1 LSAQIIFNKTIFLRT
16 KMRDP
21 RHDILFEPIKLGPVT
36 AKNRFYQVPH
46 CTGMGWRRPKTLAAM
61 RGVKAEGGWGVVN
74 TEYCSIPPTSDND
87 SFPFASL
94 WDTEDIKAHR
104 LMTDVVHEHGA
115 LAGVELWIGGGMIV
129 NLGTRIPAL
138 GLRNRPQTDC
148 GELHPGQ
155 TRRIDKEDIRNI
167 RKWHRDAAKRAL
179 EAGFDIVYVYA
190 THGYLLSEFLNPE
203 TNTRSDEYSGSLKN
217 RVRLIRELIEE
228 TKEVVAGKAAVATR
242 FSVGLEDTETY
253 DAFAML
259 SELPDVWDL
268 TVPDYNIEMGASRF
282 VKEGALVDSIA
293 KAKAMTTKPVVAV
306 GRFTSPDTMARVI
319 KDGTQDMIGA
329 ARPSIADPFLPSKIE
344 AGRSEDI
351 RECIG
356 CNVCYAHDSLGV
368 PIRCTQ
374 NPTMGEEWRL
384 GWHPE
389 HVEPANTTSKVLVVG
404 AGPAGLEAARVLG
417 EQGHS
422 VMLAEASRQLGGRV
436 TREARLAGLS
446 EWARVRDWRVGQI
459 EKLNNVEVFPESK
472 MTASDVLSLGV
483 DHVLIA
489 TGAKWASD
497 AIGRHSDTGFGIAN
511 PDMILNAETVL
522 DEISI
527 SARKIVIYDDD
538 HYYLGSVIALE
549 LCKHGHDVVF
559 VTPAGRACGWGEFTD
574 EQATSNAALI
584 NAGVEIITNQ
594 TIQDVE
600 NGFARL
606 SCVFSAKT
614 SELECDAVIPL
625 TRKIPVAELYYDL
638 TADETKLSKVGIKSV
653 VRIGDAEAPSIIAAA
668 VHSGYR
674 AAMDLGKDVDL
685 AKRYGKR
692 EHPTLSW

>member
-1 LSAQIIFNKTIFLRT
+1 
-16 KMRDP
+16 MRDP

-74 TEYCSIPPTSDND
+74 TEYCSIHPTSDND
-87 SFPFASL
+87 AFPFAAL
-94 WDTEDIKAHR
+94 WDNEDIKAHR
-104 LMTDVVHEHGA
+104 LMTDAVHEHKA

-129 NLGTRIPAL
+129 NLGTRIPQL

-155 TRRIDKEDIRNI
+155 SRRIDKEDIRNI
-167 RKWHRDAAKRAL
+167 RKWHQNAAKRAL
-179 EAGFDIVYVYA
+179 EAEFDIVYVYA

-203 TNTRSDEYSGSLKN
+203 TNTRTDEYGGSLEN

-228 TKEVVAGKAAVATR
+228 TKEIVNGKAAVATR
-242 FSVGLEDTETY
+242 FSVGLEDNESY
-253 DAFAML
+253 DAFALL
-259 SELPDVWDL
+259 SDLPDLWDL

-282 VKEGALVDSIA
+282 VKEGALVNSIA

-319 KDGTQDMIGA
+319 KNGTQDMIGA

-389 HVEPANTTSKVLVVG
+389 RIKPAKDHSKVMVVG

-436 TREARLAGLS
+436 TREARLTGLS

-459 EKLNNVEVFPESK
+459 DKLDNVDVFPESK
-472 MTASDVLSLGV
+472 MTADDVLSLGV
-483 DHVLIA
+483 EHVLIA
-489 TGAKWASD
+489 TGAKWAAD
-497 AIGRHSDTGFGIAN
+497 AIGRHSDTGFGIIN
-511 PDMILNAETVL
+511 PNMILSAEMIL
-522 DEISI
+522 DEASI
-527 SARKIVIYDDD
+527 SAEKIVIYDDD
-538 HYYLGSVIALE
+538 HYYLGSVMALE
-549 LCKHGHDVVF
+549 LRKRGHEVVL

-574 EQATSNAALI
+574 EQASSNSALI
-584 NAGVEIITNQ
+584 TAGVEIITNQ

-600 NGFARL
+600 NGFVRL
-606 SCVFSAKT
+606 ACVFSENT
-614 SELECDAVIPL
+614 SELKCDAIIPL
-625 TRKIPVAELYYDL
+625 TRKIPVVDLYNDL
-638 TADETKLSKVGIKSV
+638 ISNKTKLTKAGIQSV

-674 AAMDLGKDVDL
+674 AAIDLGKEIDL
-685 AKRYGKR
+685 AEKYGKR
-692 EHPTLSW
+692 EHSTYGK